1 MSIGPLILHSFIGA
15 SKPIRFSTLFNNSK
29 PSTDIAIVGGGPAGL
44 MLAIELG
51 CRGVDCVV
59 LEEDV
64 AAPDFPKAN
73 ATSSRTMEHYRRR
86 GFANE
91 IRQLGLAADYP
102 QDIVYCTTLAGRELT
117 RFAIPSRN
125 QALNQSSFGD
135 YGEALWPT
143 PELPHRAQQMLI
155 EPVLRR
161 QAQQYP
167 SVNLMLGAQAQSIA
181 MDAQHVTLAVRHAA
195 TGEAFDLTARYVVGC
210 DGPRSLVRKT
220 CGIHYSGLSEEAR
233 DFFGGQMLSVYFTS
247 RGVYSALGKPP
258 AWMYWAVNAVQ
269 RGLLIAID
277 GIDKFLFC
285 LQLKPGETPESV
297 DFKAVMFAAMG
308 CAFEFELIAVAP
320 WNAGFTLVADRFSQG
335 CAFIAGDAAH
345 LFTPTGGMGYNTSVD
360 DAVNLGWKLAA
371 VVNGWAPS
379 RLLDSYEAERKP
391 IAHRNT
397 AFARAMADSIGII
410 KVPPNVDAPG
420 ADADAVRQQLG
431 QALSQ
436 HVRNEFNIP
445 GLQLGLRYEGSP
457 IVASEPTPPPLDLPN
472 EYVPNARP
480 GARAP
485 HIWLDGTSIFD
496 LFGRDFTLL
505 CFSGVG
511 SAGRALHLPADVD
524 ADADTDAGVWKK
536 AAAAMGLPLH
546 VLHCSSAEAR
556 ALYGADRVLIR
567 PDHHVAWR
575 GDAGA
580 NVGVE
585 AGVEAGALLA
595 MACGQAISSS
605 PAQPHESPGL
615 KAP

>member
-1 MSIGPLILHSFIGA
+1 M
-15 SKPIRFSTLFNNSK
+15 K
-29 PSTDIAIVGGGPAGL
+29 STDGAMKLTSLAPITTDVAIVGGGPAGL

-51 CRGVDCVV
+51 CRGVNCVV

-64 AAPDFPKAN
+64 AEPDFPKAN

-86 GFANE
+86 GFSNE
-91 IRQLGLAADYP
+91 IRQLGLVADYP
-102 QDIVYCTTLAGRELT
+102 QDIVYCTLLGGRELT
-117 RFAIPSRN
+117 RFAIPSRS

-135 YGEALWPT
+135 YGEEHWPT
-143 PELPHRAQQMLI
+143 PELPHRGQQMLI

-167 SVNLMLGAQAQSIA
+167 SVNLMLGAQAQSITL
-181 MDAQHVTLAVRHAA
+181 DAQHVMLAVRDSA
-195 TGEAFDLTARYVVGC
+195 TGETFDLTAQYVVGC

-220 CGIHYSGLSEEAR
+220 CGIRYSGLSEESR

-277 GIDKFLFC
+277 GIDQFLFC
-285 LQLKPGETPESV
+285 LQLKPGQTPETV
-297 DFKAVMFAAMG
+297 DFKSAMYAAMG

-320 WNAGFTLVADRFSQG
+320 WNAGFTLVADQFSQG
-335 CAFIAGDAAH
+335 RAFIAGDAAH

-371 VVNGWAPS
+371 VVKGWAPAK
-379 RLLDSYEAERKP
+379 LLDSYETERKP

-397 AFARAMADSIGII
+397 AFARAMADSIGSI
-410 KVPPNVDAPG
+410 KVPANVDAQG

-431 QALSQ
+431 QALKL

-457 IVASEPTPPPLDLPN
+457 IVATEGTPPPPDLPN
-472 EYVPNARP
+472 EYLPNARP

-485 HIWLDGTSIFD
+485 HIWLDGRSIFD

-505 CFSGVG
+505 CFGHGGVDG
-511 SAGRALHLPADVD
+511 DAAHRAADS
-524 ADADTDAGVWKK
+524 DTDADVSAWKEE
-536 AAAAMGLPLH
+536 AAALGLPLE
-546 VLHCSSAEAR
+546 VLHCSSAETR

-575 GDAGA
+575 GEANAGA
-580 NVGVE
+580 SGNAAVD
-585 AGVEAGALLA
+585 ARALLA
-595 MACGQAISSS
+595 LACGHAIPS
-605 PAQPHESPGL
+605 PAQAHP
-615 KAP
+615 

>member
-1 MSIGPLILHSFIGA
+1 MKL
-15 SKPIRFSTLFNNSK
+15 
-29 PSTDIAIVGGGPAGL
+29 TDVAKDVTDVAIVGGGPAGL

-51 CRGVDCVV
+51 CRGVNCVV

-64 AAPDFPKAN
+64 AEPDFPKAN

-91 IRQLGLAADYP
+91 IRQLGLVADYP

-117 RFAIPSRN
+117 RFAIPSRS
-125 QALNQSSFGD
+125 QALSQSSFGD
-135 YGEALWPT
+135 YGEEHWPT
-143 PELPHRAQQMLI
+143 PELPHRCQQMLI

-161 QAQQYP
+161 QAQQYA
-167 SVNLMLGAQAQSIA
+167 SVNLMLGAQAQSIT
-181 MDAQHVTLAVRHAA
+181 MHAQQVKIVVRGSAS
-195 TGEAFDLTARYVVGC
+195 GESSELTARYVVGC

-220 CGIHYSGLSEEAR
+220 CGIRYSGVSEEAR

-247 RGVYSALGKPP
+247 SGVYSALGKPP

-269 RGLLIAID
+269 RGLLVAIN
-277 GIDKFLFC
+277 GVDKFLFC
-285 LQLKPGETPESV
+285 LQLKPGQTPESV
-297 DFKAVMFAAMG
+297 DFKAAMFGAIG
-308 CAFEFELIAVAP
+308 CAFEFDLIAVAP
-320 WNAGFTLVADRFSQG
+320 WNAGFTLVADEFSQG
-335 CAFIAGDAAH
+335 RAFIAGDAAH

-371 VVNGWAPS
+371 VVKGWAPE
-379 RLLDSYEAERKP
+379 RLLETYEAERKP

-397 AFARAMADSIGII
+397 AFARTMADSIGII
-410 KVPPNVDAPG
+410 KVPANVDAQG
-420 ADADAVRQQLG
+420 AEADAVRLQLG

-457 IVASEPTPPPLDLPN
+457 IVASEAAPLPPDLPN
-472 EYVPNARP
+472 EYLPDARP

-485 HIWLDGTSIFD
+485 HIWLDGKSIFD

-505 CFSGVG
+505 CLTDAGTG
-511 SAGRALHLPADVD
+511 GRALAFPD
-524 ADADTDAGVWKK
+524 ANDELDAGVWKK
-536 AAAAMGLPLH
+536 AAAALGVPLDVLH
-546 VLHCSSAEAR
+546 VSSAEAR

-575 GDAGA
+575 G
-580 NVGVE
+580 GVS
-585 AGVEAGALLA
+585 AEAGAVLA

-605 PAQPHESPGL
+605 PAPLHEPDSL
-615 KAP
+615 ATQ